1 MGAVVAGEAAAGGDA
16 TAEGQDAAAPGHT
29 IGVVVAIPSP
39 HREAI
44 DAARERY
51 EPAASDLPA
60 HVTVLA
66 PIDVDAEAMPAVE
79 AHLARVAATTQP
91 FRLTLR
97 GTGTF
102 RPVSPVVFVAVAD
115 GIGACEQLE
124 MRIRSGDMAVE
135 TRYPYHPHVTLAHDV
150 EESVLDRAFD
160 ELSGFEASIDVSSVG
175 LYEYLDGR
183 WHLVR
188 DFPFGG

>member
-1 MGAVVAGEAAAGGDA
+1 MAGVVTGA
-16 TAEGQDAAAPGHT
+16 TAEEVDVSAPGHT
-29 IGVVVAIPSP
+29 IGVAVAIPSP
-39 HREAI
+39 HREVI
-44 DAARERY
+44 DAAREQY

-79 AHLARVAATTQP
+79 AHLALVAATTQP

-97 GTGTF
+97 GTDTF
-102 RPVSPVVFVAVAD
+102 RPISPVVFVAVTD
-115 GIGACEQLE
+115 GASACEELE
-124 MRIRSGDMAVE
+124 QRVRSGDMAVE

-150 EESVLDRAFD
+150 PEPVLDRAFM
-160 ELSGFEASIDVSSVG
+160 ELAGFEAAIDVSSVG
-175 LYEYLDGR
+175 LYEYLDGS

-188 DFPFGG
+188 EFPFGG

>member
-1 MGAVVAGEAAAGGDA
+1 MAGVVTGAATDGTSASAG
-16 TAEGQDAAAPGHT
+16 GHT
-29 IGVVVAIPSP
+29 IGVVVAVPSP
-39 HREAI
+39 YREEI
-44 DAARERY
+44 DAAREQY

-60 HVTVLA
+60 HVTILA

-79 AHLARVAATTQP
+79 AHLAQVASTTQP

-115 GIGACEQLE
+115 GISACEQLE
-124 MRIRSGDMAVE
+124 RRVRSGDMAVE
-135 TRYPYHPHVTLAHDV
+135 TRFPYHPHVTLAHDV
-150 EESVLDRAFD
+150 PEQVLDRAFAD
-160 ELSGFEASIDVSSVG
+160 LAGFEATMDVASVG
-175 LYEYLDGR
+175 LYEFADGQ

-188 DFPFGG
+188 EFPFAG

>member
-1 MGAVVAGEAAAGGDA
+1 MAGAVTGATGGDA
-16 TAEGQDAAAPGHT
+16 DAATRGHT
-29 IGVVVAIPSP
+29 VGVVVAIPSP
-39 HREAI
+39 YREAI

-60 HVTVLA
+60 HVTILA

-79 AHLARVAATTQP
+79 AHLARVTASTRP

-102 RPVSPVVFVAVAD
+102 RPVSPVVFVAIAD
-115 GIGACEQLE
+115 GISACEQLE
-124 MRIRSGDMAVE
+124 KRVRSGDMAVE
-135 TRYPYHPHVTLAHDV
+135 TRFPYHPHVTLAHDV
-150 EESVLDRAFD
+150 PEPVLDRAFA
-160 ELSGFEASIDVSSVG
+160 ELSHFEASMDVSSVG
-175 LYEYLDGR
+175 LYEFLDGC

>member
-1 MGAVVAGEAAAGGDA
+1 MAAVVTGAATDGTGDSV
-16 TAEGQDAAAPGHT
+16 GGHT
-29 IGVVVAIPSP
+29 IGVVVAVPSP
-39 HREAI
+39 YREVI
-44 DAARERY
+44 DAAREQY

-60 HVTVLA
+60 HVTILA

-79 AHLARVAATTQP
+79 AHLAHVAATTQP

-115 GIGACEQLE
+115 GISACEQLE
-124 MRIRSGDMAVE
+124 RRVRSGDMAVE
-135 TRYPYHPHVTLAHDV
+135 TRFPYHPHVTLAHDV
-150 EESVLDRAFD
+150 PEPVLDRAFAD
-160 ELSGFEASIDVSSVG
+160 LSAFEATMDVDSVG
-175 LYEYLDGR
+175 LYEYEDGH

-188 DFPFGG
+188 EFPFAG

>member
-1 MGAVVAGEAAAGGDA
+1 MAEAVPEASAAGG
-16 TAEGQDAAAPGHT
+16 DAAAPGHT

-44 DAARERY
+44 DAAREQY

-60 HVTVLA
+60 HVTILA
-66 PIDVDAEAMPAVE
+66 PIDVDADAMPAVE
-79 AHLARVAATTQP
+79 AHLAHVAASTQP

-102 RPVSPVVFVAVAD
+102 RPVSPVVFVAVAH
-115 GIGACEQLE
+115 GSSACEQLE
-124 MRIRSGDMAVE
+124 ERVRSGDMAVE

-150 EESVLDRAFD
+150 PEPVLDRAFA
-160 ELSGFEASIDVSSVG
+160 ELSNYEASVDVASVG
-175 LYEYLDGR
+175 LYEYLDGG

-188 DFPFGG
+188 EFPFGG

>member
-1 MGAVVAGEAAAGGDA
+1 M
-16 TAEGQDAAAPGHT
+16 
-29 IGVVVAIPSP
+29 VVAIPSP
-39 HREAI
+39 HREAL
-44 DAARERY
+44 DAAREQY

-60 HVTVLA
+60 HVTILA

-79 AHLARVAATTQP
+79 AHLARVAASTRS

-115 GIGACEQLE
+115 GVAACEQLE
-124 MRIRSGDMAVE
+124 TRVRSGDMAVE
-135 TRYPYHPHVTLAHDV
+135 TRFPYHPHVTLAHDV
-150 EESVLDRAFD
+150 SEPMLDRALH
-160 ELSGFEASIDVSSVG
+160 ELSGYEASMEVACIG

-188 DFPFGG
+188 EFPLDGVAAP

>member
-1 MGAVVAGEAAAGGDA
+1 MAGVVTGATTEGHDSAAR
-16 TAEGQDAAAPGHT
+16 GHT

-44 DAARERY
+44 DAAREQY

-60 HVTVLA
+60 HVTILA

-79 AHLARVAATTQP
+79 AHLAGVAATTRP

-115 GIGACEQLE
+115 GISACEQLE
-124 MRIRSGDMAVE
+124 TRVRSGDMAVE
-135 TRYPYHPHVTLAHDV
+135 SRYPYHPHVTLAHDV
-150 EESVLDRAFD
+150 AEPVLDRAFA
-160 ELSGFEASIDVSSVG
+160 ELAGYEASMDVASIG
-175 LYEYLDGR
+175 LYEYADGR

-188 DFPFGG
+188 EFPFGG

>member
-1 MGAVVAGEAAAGGDA
+1 MAGAVTGA
-16 TAEGQDAAAPGHT
+16 TAADGGGAARGHT

-60 HVTVLA
+60 HVTILA

-79 AHLARVAATTQP
+79 SHLARVASGTRP

-115 GIGACEQLE
+115 GISACEQLE
-124 MRIRSGDMAVE
+124 TRVRSGDMAVE

-150 EESVLDRAFD
+150 PEPVLDRAFA
-160 ELSGFEASIDVSSVG
+160 ELADFEASMDVASVG

-188 DFPFGG
+188 EFPFGG

>member
-1 MGAVVAGEAAAGGDA
+1 MAAAVTGA
-16 TAEGQDAAAPGHT
+16 TAEGADAPAPGHT

-44 DAARERY
+44 DTAREQY

-60 HVTVLA
+60 HVTILA

-79 AHLARVAATTQP
+79 AHLARVTAATRP

-115 GIGACEQLE
+115 GISACEQLE
-124 MRIRSGDMAVE
+124 QRVRSGDMAVE

-150 EESVLDRAFD
+150 PEPVLDRAFT
-160 ELSGFEASIDVSSVG
+160 ELSGYEASMDVTSVG

>member
-1 MGAVVAGEAAAGGDA
+1 MAGAVAVEDGDEVEVEAAAR
-16 TAEGQDAAAPGHT
+16 GHT

-79 AHLARVAATTQP
+79 AHLARVTAGARP

-102 RPVSPVVFVAVAD
+102 RPTSPVVFVAIAD
-115 GIGACEQLE
+115 GFAECEQLE
-124 MRIRSGDMAVE
+124 RQVRSGDMAVD
-135 TRYPYHPHVTLAHDV
+135 TRFPYRPHVTLAHDV
-150 EESVLDRAFD
+150 PDPVLDMAFA
-160 ELSGFEASIDVSSVG
+160 EMSRFEASMVVSSVG
-175 LYEYLDGR
+175 LYEYLDGC

-188 DFPFGG
+188 EFPFGG

>member
-1 MGAVVAGEAAAGGDA
+1 MSEVVSAEQAGGDA
-16 TAEGQDAAAPGHT
+16 SAPLGHT

-39 HREAI
+39 VREEL

-60 HVTVLA
+60 HVTIIA

-79 AHLARVAATTQP
+79 AHLDRVARASRP

-102 RPVSPVVFVAVAD
+102 RPVSPVVYVAVAD
-115 GIGACEQLE
+115 GSAACERLE
-124 MRIRSGDMAVE
+124 SRVRSGDMAVE
-135 TRYPYHPHVTLAHDV
+135 SRYPYHPHVTLAHDV
-150 EESVLDRAFD
+150 PEPVLDRALAD
-160 ELSGFEASIDVSSVG
+160 LSAFEASMDVDSVG
-175 LYEYLDGR
+175 LYEYRDGA

-188 DFPFGG
+188 EFPFGG

>member
-1 MGAVVAGEAAAGGDA
+1 MGAVATGAAEAGADVSAR
-16 TAEGQDAAAPGHT
+16 GHT

-44 DAARERY
+44 DAAREQY

-60 HVTVLA
+60 HVTILA

-79 AHLARVAATTQP
+79 AHLARVAAGTRP

-115 GIGACEQLE
+115 GISACEQLE
-124 MRIRSGDMAVE
+124 KRVRSGDMAVE

-150 EESVLDRAFD
+150 PEPVLDRAFA
-160 ELSGFEASIDVSSVG
+160 ELSGYEASMDVASVG
-175 LYEYLDGR
+175 LYEYVDGR
-183 WHLVR
+183 WNLVR
-188 DFPFGG
+188 EFPFGG

>member
-1 MGAVVAGEAAAGGDA
+1 MAGVVTGA
-16 TAEGQDAAAPGHT
+16 TAEGHDSEARGHT

-44 DAARERY
+44 DAAREQY

-60 HVTVLA
+60 HVTILA

-79 AHLARVAATTQP
+79 AHLARVAATTRP
-91 FRLTLR
+91 FHLTLR

-115 GIGACEQLE
+115 GISACEQLE
-124 MRIRSGDMAVE
+124 TRVRSGDMAVE

-150 EESVLDRAFD
+150 AEPVLDRAFA
-160 ELSGFEASIDVSSVG
+160 ELAGYEASMDVVSIG
-175 LYEYLDGR
+175 LYEYADGR

-188 DFPFGG
+188 EFPFGG

>member
-1 MGAVVAGEAAAGGDA
+1 MAGVVTGA
-16 TAEGQDAAAPGHT
+16 TAEGADASAPGHT

-44 DAARERY
+44 DAAREQY

-60 HVTVLA
+60 HVTILA

-79 AHLARVAATTQP
+79 AHLAEVAAGTRP

-102 RPVSPVVFVAVAD
+102 RPVSPVVFVAVAV
-115 GIGACEQLE
+115 GISACEQLE
-124 MRIRSGDMAVE
+124 KRVRSGDMAVE

-150 EESVLDRAFD
+150 PEAVLDRAFT
-160 ELSGFEASIDVSSVG
+160 ELSGFEASMDVTSVG